1 MSADAMLLRL
11 IADDEL
17 YCAKN
22 LKIRTKEGKVLPF
35 IWNDAQR
42 ILHAAIEEQKAEKGW
57 VRIIV
62 LKGRQQ
68 GISTYVAARFYK
80 KTSMAKGKR
89 TMILTHLDSA
99 TKNLFGMAK
108 TFYEQSASVLRPAAK
123 ANSSNELSFG
133 KLDDSGYKVA
143 TAGSP
148 AAGRSGT
155 IQYLHA
161 SEMAFYPNAQE
172 IMAGLGQSLPLV
184 EGTEGIIE
192 STANGLGNLFHEY
205 WVMAESGK
213 SDYKA
218 VFIPWFADRDY
229 RRNDLVVDLS
239 DDDVEYMEAYG
250 LDEDQMS
257 WRAAKISTDFA
268 GDQDWFNQEYPA
280 TVDLAFQRI
289 GHRPLINTIK
299 VSLARKRPLKSAQ
312 RIGAHVVGLD
322 PGRGGDPS
330 SFIHRQGRVAWGL
343 ERNTSADT
351 MAVAGQAARM
361 LREDPTIRMMFI
373 DIGGIGA
380 GVYDRLVELG
390 FGDRVTAVNFGGSA
404 TDDRKYFN
412 KRCEMWGEMAEW
424 IHDDITPC
432 IPDDDRLHG
441 DLTSAR
447 GDQFSSNGQL
457 KLDKKEVIK
466 KTLRRSP
473 DDGDA
478 LALTFA
484 EPVAADDI
492 FTEDW
497 KAKLMRRNSRKSAM
511 GA

>member
-1 MSADAMLLRL
+1 
-11 IADDEL
+11 
-17 YCAKN
+17 
-22 LKIRTKEGKVLPF
+22 
-35 IWNDAQR
+35 
-42 ILHAAIEEQKAEKGW
+42 
-57 VRIIV
+57 
-62 LKGRQQ
+62 
-68 GISTYVAARFYK
+68 
-80 KTSMAKGKR
+80 
-89 TMILTHLDSA
+89 
-99 TKNLFGMAK
+99 
-108 TFYEQSASVLRPAAK
+108 
-123 ANSSNELSFG
+123 
-133 KLDDSGYKVA
+133 
-143 TAGSP
+143 
-148 AAGRSGT
+148 
-155 IQYLHA
+155 
-161 SEMAFYPNAQE
+161 
-172 IMAGLGQSLPLV
+172 
-184 EGTEGIIE
+184 
-192 STANGLGNLFHEY
+192 
-205 WVMAESGK
+205 
-213 SDYKA
+213 
-218 VFIPWFADRDY
+218 
-229 RRNDLVVDLS
+229 
-239 DDDVEYMEAYG
+239 
-250 LDEDQMS
+250 
-257 WRAAKISTDFA
+257 
-268 GDQDWFNQEYPA
+268 
-280 TVDLAFQRI
+280 
-289 GHRPLINTIK
+289 
-299 VSLARKRPLKSAQ
+299 
-312 RIGAHVVGLD
+312 
-322 PGRGGDPS
+322 
-330 SFIHRQGRVAWGL
+330 
-343 ERNTSADT
+343 
-351 MAVAGQAARM
+351 
-361 LREDPTIRMMFI
+361 MMFI